1 MWKSRKSSSLRAAL
15 GGNFPAFSNSA
26 MYFSLSGLY
35 AASQNSSLA
44 IHGSVPEM
52 KHYQTTPFGL
62 FTKL

>member
-1 MWKSRKSSSLRAAL
+1 
-15 GGNFPAFSNSA
+15 